1 MEWPKLKNIIILILL
16 LVNGFLLVLVVGRE
30 FQVSRYERSAF
41 TQAGQVL
48 AQNGITVDEDLL
60 EQAVRESLVPL
71 FRVKCSFLIRASVRG
86 FLASWMTISMH
97 LK

>member
-41 TQAGQVL
+41 TQAGGP
-48 AQNGITVDEDLL
+48 AHEH
-60 EQAVRESLVPL
+60 
-71 FRVKCSFLIRASVRG
+71 FLG
-86 FLASWMTISMH
+86 C
-97 LK
+97 

>member
-60 EQAVRESLVPL
+60 EQAVRKGRSLGL
-71 FRVKCSFLIRASVRG
+71 SNQELADTFELILEDLS
-86 FLASWMTISMH
+86 
-97 LK
+97 